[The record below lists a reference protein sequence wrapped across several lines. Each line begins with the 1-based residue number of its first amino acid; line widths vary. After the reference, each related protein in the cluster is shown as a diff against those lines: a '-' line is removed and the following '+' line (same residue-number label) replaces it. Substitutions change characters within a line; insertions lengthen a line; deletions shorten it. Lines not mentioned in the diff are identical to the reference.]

1 MVVHGLWYYRTMP
14 KRGVSLVVDGKKW
27 CTGCEQWLE
36 VEDNF
41 DKMTRK
47 DRPNDSY
54 HPLCHECKKEYHRE
68 YYRARRREDPTYGQ
82 LNNRNATLR
91 KYGLTPEDYDRMIAE
106 QDGKCA
112 ICGKAPGATDGVD
125 KNRLVI
131 DHDHKTGKARA
142 LLCDFC
148 NRGIGMFF
156 DDPDLLTA
164 AIAYLLQHGEVM
176 RDAMAL

>member
-1 MVVHGLWYYRTMP
+1 MP
-14 KRGVSLVVDGKKW
+14 KRGETLVVDGKKR
-27 CTGCEQWLE
+27 CKDCLE
-36 VEDNF
+36 WKPVSEF
-41 DKMTRK
+41 KEMKR
-47 DRPNDSY
+47 DSRGY
-54 HPLCHECKKEYHRE
+54 GPYYYPQCHVCHKKYHRE
-68 YYRARRREDPTYGQ
+68 YYRTRRKDNPEYGRM
-82 LNNRNATLR
+82 NNRNATLR
-91 KYGLTPEDYDRMIAE
+91 KYGLTPEDYERMLAE

-125 KNRLVI
+125 RNRLVI

-164 AIAYLLQHGEVM
+164 AIAYLLQHGEVV
-176 RDAMAL
+176 